1 MPHPALSVANLS
13 VRFGDHQVLH
23 DVSFTVAPGE
33 VYALLGGNGAG
44 KSTTI
49 AALLGLI
56 APAGGSVAID
66 GIDPIGDPPRAR
78 SRVAYVPENVALY
91 DHLSAVEN
99 AEYFLALA
107 RQPATR
113 DAITDALDRAGLQ
126 RDAHDRRLAGFS
138 KGMRQKVAIG
148 IALLREVPALVLD
161 EPTSGLDPS
170 ASADFHGLIGGL
182 RDRGVGVLMVT
193 HDLLGAADVADR
205 IGILAQGRIVREERP
220 ADGPDRY
227 DLGALHRHFVREA
240 A

>member
-1 MPHPALSVANLS
+1 MAPPVLSVSSLS
-13 VRFGDHQVLH
+13 VRFGDHQVLE

-33 VYALLGGNGAG
+33 VYALLGSNGAG

-49 AALLGLI
+49 AALLGFV
-56 APAGGSVAID
+56 PRAGGSVAID
-66 GIDPIGDPPRAR
+66 GIDPVREPERAR
-78 SRVAYVPENVALY
+78 ARVAYIPENVALY
-91 DHLSAVEN
+91 DHLTAVEN

-107 RQPATR
+107 RQPATGP
-113 DAITDALDRAGLQ
+113 AVIEALGRAGLQ
-126 RDAHDRRLAGFS
+126 PAAHHRRLSQFS

-170 ASADFHGLIGGL
+170 ASEELHGLIGGL

-205 IGILAQGRIVREERP
+205 IGILDRGRVVREERP
-220 ADGPDRY
+220 GDGADRY
-227 DLGALHRHFVREA
+227 DLGTLHRSFGRVA